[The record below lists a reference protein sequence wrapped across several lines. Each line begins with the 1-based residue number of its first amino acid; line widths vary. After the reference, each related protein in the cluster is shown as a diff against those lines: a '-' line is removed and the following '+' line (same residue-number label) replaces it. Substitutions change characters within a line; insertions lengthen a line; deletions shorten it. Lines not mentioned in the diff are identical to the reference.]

1 VPRGLAHTWDRERLS
16 AETIDLLRTDG
27 TTIREHLITAVVP
40 FEDAPE
46 LFADLAARR
55 RHELQAVLAFGP
67 SMAEPALRAAI
78 FTATV
83 TQCSPVF
90 SSGDSS

>member
-27 TTIREHLITAVVP
+27 AAIREHLITAVVP
-40 FEDAPE
+40 FADAPE

-55 RHELQAVLAFGP
+55 RHELQAVLP
-67 SMAEPALRAAI
+67 STP
-78 FTATV
+78 
-83 TQCSPVF
+83 P
-90 SSGDSS
+90 